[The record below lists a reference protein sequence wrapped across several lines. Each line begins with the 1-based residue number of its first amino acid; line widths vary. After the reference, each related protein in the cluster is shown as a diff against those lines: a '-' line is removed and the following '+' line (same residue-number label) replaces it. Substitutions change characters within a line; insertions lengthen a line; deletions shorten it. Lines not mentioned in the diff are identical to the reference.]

1 MRCAWWLML
10 GLWALPAWATD
21 VPLGSAPTEVQAPP
35 PAAVSPPAA
44 VPPPGGVPPP
54 AVLAPPRA
62 AVPTYPALP
71 WQPPPAPAAPPARA
85 GLGITGSLTY
95 GVGFTYQR
103 LFGRGSWQVTGVP
116 LVWDRGD
123 NAVASLG
130 TSVAL
135 YPWLASGRWV
145 GPRTD
150 AALRVVAGA
159 SAFYNARTTTSSTL
173 DASVGADG
181 IARPVATTVTRDRT
195 LWLSTGLGVG
205 FEFGAIQQPG
215 FSVALDLLWT
225 ATWAQTPAEGWHMR
239 QVLPLPAGNLIY
251 HW

>member
-1 MRCAWWLML
+1 MRQAWWLVL
-10 GLWALPAWATD
+10 SLWALPAWATD
-21 VPLGSAPTEVQAPP
+21 VPMGSAPTEVQAPP
-35 PAAVSPPAA
+35 AAIPPPPAA
-44 VPPPGGVPPP
+44 LPASPAVVPPPP
-54 AVLAPPRA
+54 ALPRR
-62 AVPTYPALP
+62 PDGPLP
-71 WQPPPAPAAPPARA
+71 WQPPPAPAAQPARA
-85 GLGITGSLTY
+85 GLGITGSLSY

-103 LFGRGSWQVTGVP
+103 LFGRGNWQVTGVP

-130 TSVAL
+130 TSFAL
-135 YPWLASGRWV
+135 YPWLSSGRWV

-195 LWLSTGLGVG
+195 LWLNAGLGVG
-205 FEFGAIQQPG
+205 FEFGAIQQAG

-225 ATWAQTPAEGWHMR
+225 ATWAHTPSEGWHMR